1 MKKIILGNNEAYI
14 TDYNI
19 KQIVIDYLYSKLDLS
34 KFRYLILTNT
44 QTLKF
49 LQDNEHYISPNYKG
63 FNYLLIFL
71 KIENSNYCVLIDRRK
86 LSYHKQQLD
95 MKTIQII
102 QIHIDISDIIYRGTI
117 FDGKLIQK
125 NSEYIFLI
133 QDCLYLMGNK
143 LLEMDMQKKLLYL
156 NDIINNNISKT
167 TDSVNKKNIYCKN
180 FLIKLN
186 KLYKYNDLENLV
198 NKILPELCISTNGI
212 IFFPKLS
219 GVNILYIDK
228 KVNKND
234 NVKINNNHN
243 VEETTFNIINN
254 YIDFLKNRSY
264 SYESN
269 SKTKVLWLS
278 KTNIIDVYYISENE
292 DSEKI
297 GIACIP
303 NLKISQM
310 CDKLIVDK
318 PRKFNCIYYN
328 RFKKWIPL
336 EIIN

>member
-1 MKKIILGNNEAYI
+1 MKKIILGNNEAFI
-14 TDYNI
+14 TDYTI
-19 KQIVIDYLYSKLDLS
+19 KSAVIDYLYSKIDLS
-34 KFRYLILTNT
+34 KYRYLILTNI

-49 LQDNEHYISPNYKG
+49 LKENEHYISPNYKG
-63 FNYLLIFL
+63 YNYLLIFL
-71 KIENSNYCVLIDRRK
+71 KIENTSYCVLIDRRK

-102 QIHIDISDIIYRGTI
+102 QIHINISDLIYRGTI

-125 NSEYIFLI
+125 NNQYIFLI

-143 LLEMDMQKKLLYL
+143 LLDMDMQQKLLYL
-156 NDIINNNISKT
+156 DNIIDNNLDK
-167 TDSVNKKNIYCKN
+167 DKKNIYCKN
-180 FLIKLN
+180 FIIKLN

-198 NKILPELCISTNGI
+198 TKILPELSISTNGL
-212 IFFPKLS
+212 IFFPKIS

-228 KVNKND
+228 KVDKND
-234 NVKINNNHN
+234 NVKINNNN
-243 VEETTFNIINN
+243 NIENSSFNIINN

-264 SYESN
+264 SYEN
-269 SKTKVLWLS
+269 NNKTKIFWLS
-278 KTNIIDVYYISENE
+278 KTNITDVYSISENE

-303 NLKISQM
+303 NLKISHM
-310 CDKLIVDK
+310 CEKLISEK
-318 PRKFNCIYYN
+318 PTKFNCIYN
-328 RFKKWIPL
+328 SRFKKWMPL